1 MEAILWRWVLEQ
13 MDYIARL
20 ELLIAAL
27 QEDVDDIDN
36 MLDGM
41 EAKMEAMGL

>member
-36 MLDGM
+36 MQDGM

>member
-1 MEAILWRWVLEQ
+1 

-20 ELLIAAL
+20 ESLIAAL
-27 QEDVDDIDN
+27 QEDVDDIDD